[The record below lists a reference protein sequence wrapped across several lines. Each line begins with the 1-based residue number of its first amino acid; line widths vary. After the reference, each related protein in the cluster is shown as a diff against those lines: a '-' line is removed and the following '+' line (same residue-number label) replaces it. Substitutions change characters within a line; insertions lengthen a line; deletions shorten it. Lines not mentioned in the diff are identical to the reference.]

1 MAKPDSYTLVTL
13 RYANTAASALTLNIN
28 STGAKPIYINGTAS
42 SATNYTLPAGTYLV
56 YYDGTNYYFRT
67 DDKAPLNISGDAATV
82 GGFTVGKSVPGNAV
96 FTDTT
101 YTFSSPLSENS
112 SHEVSLSTVPVNK
125 GGTGTTTLTSGQVLI
140 GNGTNAVTTKA
151 IDTTSGGT
159 ADSSSL
165 ITSGAVYDGLSGKS
179 PVGHHHNIAHI
190 DDIAFTGTY
199 NKTSNKIVTEDTLTS
214 AVEAIDPESLG
225 LSKAMRFIGVATVA
239 ITNHS
244 KTNPQISG
252 YDFGTNGANAK
263 LGDVII
269 DPNAD
274 YEYV

>member
-1 MAKPDSYTLVTL
+1 MQTVATANGAFYATSANGKPQF
-13 RYANTAASALTLNIN
+13 
-28 STGAKPIYINGTAS
+28 G
-42 SATNYTLPAGTYLV
+42 TLP
-56 YYDGTNYYFRT
+56 
-67 DDKAPLNISGDAATV
+67 V
-82 GGFTVGKSVPGNAV
+82 GQ
-96 FTDTT
+96 
-101 YTFSSPLSENS
+101 
-112 SHEVSLSTVPVNK
+112 
-125 GGTGTTTLTSGQVLI
+125 GGTGQTSLTSGQVLI
-140 GNGTNAVTTKA
+140 GNGTNGITTKA
-151 IDTTSGGT
+151 IDTTAGGT
-159 ADSSSL
+159 DNSDSL

-179 PVGHHHNIAHI
+179 PVGHHHNINHI

-269 DPNAD
+269 DPSAD